1 MCYGSGQPGI
11 GDCWNT
17 DRDGKYY
24 SIVSPHKIVR
34 SKYAETTETEAIKS
48 ELNEK
53 WIKVRGLKRQN
64 TNVLTNNIRN
74 TAVTKKQLIGSI
86 LVSSTKKK
94 QSPAIKFAFLY
105 RNLFFGE

>member
-1 MCYGSGQPGI
+1 MAVASQVSETVGTQTGMGSTIALCHPI
-11 GDCWNT
+11 
-17 DRDGKYY
+17 
-24 SIVSPHKIVR
+24 KIAR
-34 SKYAETTETEAIKS
+34 SKYTETETEAIKS

-53 WIKVRGLKRQN
+53 WIKVRGLRRQN

-74 TAVTKKQLIGSI
+74 IAVTKKQLIGSI
-86 LVSSTKKK
+86 LVSSPKKK

>member
-1 MCYGSGQPGI
+1 MQ
-11 GDCWNT
+11 
-17 DRDGKYY
+17 KQL
-24 SIVSPHKIVR
+24 K
-34 SKYAETTETEAIKS
+34 TTEAEAIKS

-53 WIKVRGLKRQN
+53 WIKVRGLRRQN

-74 TAVTKKQLIGSI
+74 AAVTKQQLIGSI
-86 LVSSTKKK
+86 LVSRPKKK